1 MNEISASEM
10 ERQLRILMNIAAD
23 QPPRRVSVE
32 AVRARVTRRRTA
44 QFLAA
49 AAAVVLVGG
58 VGVALAA
65 QVTGPAPATGPV
77 QAGPPP
83 FYLQQSIAAAA
94 ASSGVVRSSA
104 TGEVTATF
112 GCPWRG
118 ARVAISAI
126 APADNRTFFLVCQK
140 AAAQGAT
147 TVITGSRIYRLN
159 LTRSGRAA
167 SYALVNGGD
176 LPGFSVSGIA
186 ATPDGSELAVS
197 GSTAVAATSPVEVI
211 VINTKSGAH
220 ALWTGFAKVPGKVWY
235 SVRGDISLTANGR
248 ELAFLVEPR
257 CVKATAAPQCH
268 VSGGEEVRAVSPA
281 DRGGQLSSSR
291 LLMKQAWIM
300 QLSVGYI
307 NHAVISPDG
316 SKLTLAVVSGPARSQ
331 AQSSVSVQQVPTA
344 TGRHP
349 RILYR
354 MFTGNGFTYQ
364 FFSSDPS
371 GRYLIL
377 DAGPARGALA
387 NGWIDQGRLVPLAPA
402 NGASVLYET
411 W

>member
-1 MNEISASEM
+1 MNEIPAREM
-10 ERQLRILMNIAAD
+10 ETQLRILMSIAAD

-32 AVRARVTRRRTA
+32 AVRARVARRRTA
-44 QFLAA
+44 QCLAA

-65 QVTGPAPATGPV
+65 QVTGQTTATGPI

-83 FYLQQSIAAAA
+83 YYVQQSIAVAA

-104 TGEVTATF
+104 TGEVTATIR
-112 GCPWRG
+112 CPWPG
-118 ARVAISAI
+118 ARVATSAI
-126 APADNRTFFLVCQK
+126 APADHRTFFIVCQK
-140 AAAQGAT
+140 TAAQGKT
-147 TVITGSRIYRLN
+147 TVITGSRIYQLN
-159 LTRSGRAA
+159 LTSSGRAG
-167 SYALVNGGD
+167 SYAPVNGGD
-176 LPGFSVSGIA
+176 LPGFNVSGIT

-211 VINTKSGAH
+211 VINTKTGAH
-220 ALWTGFAKVPGKVWY
+220 AIWSGFAKVPGQVWY
-235 SVRGDISLTANGR
+235 SVGGDISLTANGR
-248 ELAFLVEPR
+248 ELAFLVQPR
-257 CVKATAAPQCH
+257 CVKATAAPPCH

-300 QLSVGYI
+300 RLSAGYI
-307 NHAVISPDG
+307 NDAVISPDG
-316 SKLTLAVVSGPARSQ
+316 STLTLAVVSGPARPQ
-331 AQSSVSVQQVPTA
+331 AQSSVSVQQVPTS

-349 RILYR
+349 TILYR
-354 MFTGNGFTYQ
+354 MLTGSGFTYQ

-387 NGWIDQGRLVPLAPA
+387 NGWIDHGSLVPLAPR
-402 NGASVLYET
+402 NGAGILYET